1 MQNYQND
8 VTATNDCNE
17 NEIAINTSGTKGT
30 IPQDL
35 RTGFN
40 LGAFCL
46 PLLWGIFNGSYKSAL
61 IPFLSYI
68 LTYMMTFIPVVGL
81 IGIFVNFC
89 IRIGFAMCGN
99 AWAWQGK
106 RWSSVESFKSS
117 QRIWDIVAT
126 ILLLLYIII
135 GIVGGVAT
143 LTK

>member
-30 IPQDL
+30 IPQEL

-81 IGIFVNFC
+81 IGIFVNLYQNWFC
-89 IRIGFAMCGN
+89 HV
-99 AWAWQGK
+99 WQCLGMARK
-106 RWSSVESFKSS
+106 EVE
-117 QRIWDIVAT
+117 QR
-126 ILLLLYIII
+126 
-135 GIVGGVAT
+135 
-143 LTK
+143 